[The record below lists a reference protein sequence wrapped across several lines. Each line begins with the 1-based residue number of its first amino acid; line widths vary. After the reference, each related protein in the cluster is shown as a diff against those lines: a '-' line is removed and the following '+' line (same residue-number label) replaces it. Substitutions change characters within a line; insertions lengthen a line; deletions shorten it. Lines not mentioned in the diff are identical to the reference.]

1 MGLVVGFAFLGTSS
15 VSQAQVTLTVGS
27 GTSTYSYSP
36 IYTLYSYNYSQQIY
50 LASEITTAGASGP
63 GFISKIRFKSMSA
76 GISTSVFANWQ
87 VFLGNTAMS
96 SFSSTTDWVPYAGL
110 TEVFNG
116 TFLPATTASD
126 TWYEMT
132 LATPYMWDGASNL
145 VVAVHE
151 NSPSWTSTVS
161 WASYTSTAGN
171 RSMLFYTDSYDPSPS
186 SPPSANVGPSSSIAQ
201 IQFEYTPAVA
211 CDGAVEAGVLTGM
224 SVCPLN
230 PFTVTNS
237 GYTSASGISYLWEM
251 RSPVGVGLWT
261 PVAGATGP
269 YYTSVTGISAETEYR
284 LTMTCD
290 STGDTDMTDPVTVS
304 ISPAY
309 ECLCLPSCTYAGT
322 NYTTLVQT
330 SGAIINVDKSS
341 GDYVTSLGYS
351 DYRNTDSVMSAPGD
365 LINFTVNTNPTG
377 SNCNL
382 GIWVDWNQNGVFE
395 ASEEVYSYLTSSGA
409 MTFSG
414 NFIVPITALSGR
426 TVMRV
431 RSGYYYSTY
440 YTLSDVPPCGNIDWS
455 EAEDY
460 TFNVVYLDPC
470 SSTVEAGT
478 LAASEVC
485 PSTSFTITNSGFTLA
500 SGFEVIWQKRSPSGT
515 GLWTTIP
522 GAIYASAYTE
532 AAGITVP
539 TDYRVILNCTA
550 SGATDTTA
558 VLTVGI
564 SSFLDCY
571 CIPTA
576 TYGCSYGSHVAGFE
590 TTGAAVNVSNPG
602 TGCASGSLGY
612 SDYFDSMQVTAVQL
626 STVTQATTV
635 GLYSGGVHV
644 WVDWNQNGIFESSE
658 LVANSGSIISG
669 GMTYTSSFDVPLT
682 ATPGLTRMRVRVVE
696 SDADFDPCET
706 SYYGETED
714 YGFMVVAAV
723 SCSDPSIVF
732 PTVAN
737 AVSSPAAVCGT
748 GDVSLSIDT
757 VMPLASAITYQWE
770 SAPTATGPWTAIS
783 TDAILPSFYYAGVS
797 ADTYFRCNI
806 KCEGSN
812 ILYTNPV
819 FVESVV
825 PEMPTVFDGQ
835 ICGPGEATLTGT
847 VGTGFI
853 FWFTDSTGGTP
864 FATGDTVLTPSI
876 STTTT
881 FYAAGGAFPPALV
894 QVGTSET
901 SSGPY
906 DPGPFNQYYRRY
918 TMQLMYK
925 KDQILASGG
934 AAGIIDELRFN
945 LTGLPT
951 YGLPDY
957 TISIM
962 SVPES
967 MTSLTWQST
976 GMTQVFGG
984 TGFTFTPT
992 AVGWQSFPFTSS
1004 FVWDGNS
1011 HIVVQVCWSQIP
1023 SYTAAGSH
1031 QYTSTTGQMLYNR
1044 TDASGTSCGTIG
1056 STTSSYLPNVQFNF
1070 TGCATS
1076 RIPVTAYV
1084 REVPTINIDA
1094 EDGEYC
1100 LFNNEF
1106 FAGTSPAQPAG
1117 TSFIWNTGSTDTF
1130 LSASGAGVPTTY
1142 WVEVTNEWGC
1152 KNSDSLHVTLKPSPE
1167 VDLGDDILVCEG
1179 GVVTL
1184 DADGEA
1190 GDSYYWNTGETTET
1204 IVVDDGGAY
1213 AVLVTN
1219 EYGCMGTDTV
1229 LVTVEGFAPTV
1240 DGIIVANMGPN
1251 TFKFTPFHPMNVIS
1265 YKWTFGD
1272 GSPSSMSM
1280 IPTHTYPGPGTYLV
1294 TLEAMSDCGKIEVF
1308 TYATIVQ
1315 SIDEQ
1320 ELSENNLKLYPNPTN
1335 NFITVETTGDVEM
1348 NKISVV
1354 NILGQEVLSQDLN
1367 KEKSIKLDVTRLPS
1381 GMYTVKID
1389 SNKGT
1394 LIKKFQ
1400 VIK

>member
-1 MGLVVGFAFLGTSS
+1 MKRNFLQNLKRTVWGLLVGFAFIGTSLS
-15 VSQAQVTLTVGS
+15 SQAQVTLTVGS

-36 IYTLYSYNYSQQIY
+36 IYTLFSYNYSQQIY

-63 GFISKIRFKSMSA
+63 GFISKIRFKSMTA
-76 GISTSVFANWQ
+76 GISTSYFANWQ
-87 VFLGNTAMS
+87 MFLGNTTMS
-96 SFSSTTDWVPYAGL
+96 SFSSTTDWVPYAAL
-110 TEVFNG
+110 TEVYSG
-116 TFLPATTASD
+116 TFLPTTTASD

-132 LATPYMWDGASNL
+132 LATPYMWDGTSNL

-171 RSMLFYTDSYDPSPS
+171 RFMLFYTDSYDPDPS
-186 SPPSANVGPSSSIAQ
+186 SPPSANIGPSSSIAQ
-201 IQFEYTPAVA
+201 VQFEYTPAVA
-211 CDGAVEAGVLTGM
+211 CDGAVDAGVLTGI
-224 SVCPLN
+224 SVCPLSA
-230 PFTVTNS
+230 FTVTNT

-269 YYTSVTGISAETEYR
+269 YFTSATGITAETEYR

-290 STGDTDMTDPVTVS
+290 STGDSDMTDPVTVS

-309 ECLCLPSCTYAGT
+309 EC
-322 NYTTLVQT
+322 
-330 SGAIINVDKSS
+330 
-341 GDYVTSLGYS
+341 
-351 DYRNTDSVMSAPGD
+351 
-365 LINFTVNTNPTG
+365 
-377 SNCNL
+377 
-382 GIWVDWNQNGVFE
+382 
-395 ASEEVYSYLTSSGA
+395 
-409 MTFSG
+409 
-414 NFIVPITALSGR
+414 
-426 TVMRV
+426 
-431 RSGYYYSTY
+431 
-440 YTLSDVPPCGNIDWS
+440 
-455 EAEDY
+455 
-460 TFNVVYLDPC
+460 
-470 SSTVEAGT
+470 
-478 LAASEVC
+478 
-485 PSTSFTITNSGFTLA
+485 
-500 SGFEVIWQKRSPSGT
+500 
-515 GLWTTIP
+515 
-522 GAIYASAYTE
+522 
-532 AAGITVP
+532 
-539 TDYRVILNCTA
+539 
-550 SGATDTTA
+550 
-558 VLTVGI
+558 
-564 SSFLDCY
+564 Y

-576 TYGCSYGSHVAGFE
+576 TYGCSYGGHIDGFE
-590 TTGAAVNVSNPG
+590 TTGAAINVSNPG
-602 TGCASGSLGY
+602 TGCASGSIGY

-626 STVTQATTV
+626 STVTQSTTV
-635 GLYSGGVHV
+635 GSYSSGVRV
-644 WVDWNQNGIFESSE
+644 WVDWNQNGIFEGSE
-658 LVANSGSIISG
+658 LVANSGSTISG
-669 GMTYTSSFDVPLT
+669 GMTFTSSFDVPLT
-682 ATPGLTRMRVRVVE
+682 ATPGLTKMRVRVVE

-737 AVSSPAAVCGT
+737 AVSSPSAVCGT
-748 GDVSLSIDT
+748 GDVTLSIDT

-783 TDAILPSFYYAGVS
+783 SDAILPSFYYAGVS
-797 ADTYFRCNI
+797 SDTYFRCNI

-812 ILYTNPV
+812 VLYSNPV
-819 FVESVV
+819 FVESVI
-825 PEMPTVFDGQ
+825 PEMPIVFDGQ
-835 ICGPGEATLTGT
+835 ICGPGEATLTGA
-847 VGTGFI
+847 VGSGFI
-853 FWFTDSTGGTP
+853 FWFEDSTGGTP
-864 FATGDTVLTPSI
+864 FATGDTVLTPTI

-925 KDQILASGG
+925 KDQILAAGG

-945 LTGLPT
+945 LTSLPT
-951 YGLPDY
+951 YGFPDY

-962 SVPES
+962 SVPETMS
-967 MTSLTWQST
+967 SLTWQST

-1011 HIVVQVCWSQIP
+1011 HIVIQVCWSQIP
-1023 SYTAAGSH
+1023 SYTASGSH

-1056 STTSSYLPNVQFNF
+1056 SSASSYLPNVQFNF

-1117 TSFIWNTGSTDTF
+1117 TSFLWNTGATDTF

-1213 AVLVTN
+1213 TVLVTN

-1240 DGIIVANMGPN
+1240 DGIIVTNMGPN
-1251 TFKFTPFHPMNVIS
+1251 TFKFTPFHPMNVVS

-1280 IPTHTYPGPGTYLV
+1280 IPTHTYSGPGTYLV

-1348 NKISVV
+1348 NKISIV
-1354 NILGQEVLSQDLN
+1354 NVLGQEVLSHDLN
-1367 KEKSIKLDVTRLPS
+1367 KEKNIKLDVTRLPS